1 MHKVTKILV
10 KILSTL
16 TLLIIFLP
24 FLFSLLLS
32 LESVQTFVVRRAAD
46 VASSILDTRVEVGRA
61 SIDFVNSVTLS
72 DVLIEDKTGE
82 MMLTMQSLKLN
93 ISALKI
99 ASGNI
104 WLDGVEANNVK
115 FALREVVSDTLNIQ
129 QVILPFIDRDRVP
142 KNKIF
147 ISDIKLHNAD
157 VTYERMRKFHPENGV
172 DLGDMALYGANI
184 EISSLSSINKIT
196 TLNIAK
202 LSGKERSG
210 FTIDNISTQL
220 TIDGAALLFDNLL
233 LTTPASQVSL
243 PTLTIRGERWP
254 EYKNFEQMVNL
265 NIVSRESTL
274 AMSDVAYFAPK
285 LWGNDFTARNLT
297 LQAKGT
303 IADFALNIDNA
314 SFAQNSSLSA
324 SGTIKGLP
332 DFNRSTFNINVKE
345 LKSDARD
352 IDSVMVGFGKGT
364 LPEQQSDLLRRAA
377 ELRITASA
385 RGEINAMN
393 ISASLNS
400 WLGSVSYIGALNNV
414 QRDAEIKGDI
424 SLKDINAGALLDRT
438 DIGYLTLSSQVDG
451 ILASGAIIADAVG
464 QIEKIDFNSYCY
476 QGVTFD
482 LSYIDER
489 LNAEVTSHDKNLD
502 MELLGVADFSS
513 EWHHYDFTMRLS
525 EANLN
530 ALHINRRDSIATVA
544 GSMRINL
551 EGDKLDNMNG
561 NITLRNINYTYNNS
575 SLYTPMIS
583 IVGRNSEKSKN
594 IELKS
599 EFVDMSFSSK
609 TSFDELYTYLDQSMR
624 KYIPMLYSKE
634 TERNINSAVTIAD
647 NYSTL
652 KVDFKHFAP
661 ISDAI
666 FKGFNIADNS
676 LFNVMF
682 NPHSDRFSMR
692 LTSEFIEH
700 NTLAATDLNINA
712 SNDSDSLSLYATA
725 RNVYLGVTGF
735 SSYSLMAGARNN
747 MVEISTGFRDV
758 ATNTSATL
766 GMRARFD
773 SLKTAYIRLLP
784 SQFKR
789 NDNSWLINSDGI
801 VASPDK
807 IDIDDFSIVNG
818 EQRLEVNGAISKN
831 AADSVSLKLNNYDIS
846 ILTSVISELGYNIEG
861 TSSGYINIKSA
872 LGEPQVQANVTLDSI
887 YLNSIPS
894 PPLLMRAGWD
904 TASNRAGVYIT
915 NRVKRDTLIKGY
927 YIPQE
932 RSYYGHLKVDSVD
945 MSLIDPLLSSTIS
958 DTKGLANVDVTING
972 QERQAKAKGQIDIYD
987 MSTNI
992 DFTNVRYSLPSARID
1007 IEDNVLKSQSN
1018 QLYDK
1023 DGNSGL
1029 LTMQLSLD
1037 HLSNVAFNMR
1047 ITPENMLVLNTSER
1061 DNELFYGTLYASGV
1075 ATIRGDKSGVNM
1087 DITATSERNSE
1098 FYMPLS
1104 TRSSVAKTDFITFA
1118 KEVTL
1123 DPKAEANSYRRD
1135 FAGERLERLNATTAQ
1150 RLNINM
1156 AIHATPDLDF
1166 QLVIDPV
1173 VGDII
1178 KAKGDGRLNMQ
1189 ISPNENIF
1197 EMYGDYSIT
1206 EGSYNFMLLNPII
1219 KRFTIDSG
1227 SSIQWSG
1234 DAMNPLLNIDAV
1246 YKTKTSLEPL
1256 LSSSSDESSSRAVPV
1271 ECIIHLGD
1279 RLTQPSV
1286 SFSIDVPSADLE
1298 QQAVIANTLVDQ
1310 ESISRQFFYLMF
1322 ANSFIPVTSSIGS
1335 ELSSSTSASTGFDLL
1350 TNQLSN
1356 WLSSSNLNW
1365 VIRYRPES
1373 ELTSDEID
1381 LGFSRGLI
1389 DNRLLIEVEGNYLA
1403 DNKSSTST
1411 ESASNFMG
1419 EAYITWLIDRAG
1431 TLRLKGFTQNIDSY
1445 DENQGLQ
1452 ETGIGIYYQESFNNF
1467 RELPQLIIDRFS
1479 RKKKIES
1486 NN

>member
-1 MHKVTKILV
+1 MRKVTKILV

-16 TLLIIFLP
+16 TLLVIFLP
-24 FLFSLLLS
+24 FFLSLLLS

-46 VASSILDTRVEVGRA
+46 VASSILDTRVEVGSA
-61 SIDFVNSVTLS
+61 SIDFINTITLN
-72 DVLIEDKTGE
+72 DVLVEDKTGE
-82 MMLTMQSLKLN
+82 IMLNMQSLKLN
-93 ISALKI
+93 IAALKI
-99 ASGNI
+99 VSSNI
-104 WLDGVEANNVK
+104 WLEGVEANNVNL
-115 FALREVVSDTLNIQ
+115 ALREVVSDTLNLQ
-129 QVILPFIDRDRVP
+129 QIITPFINRDRVP

-147 ISDIKLHNAD
+147 VSDIKLHNTD
-157 VTYERMRKFHPENGV
+157 ITYERMSKFNPENGV
-172 DLGDMALYGANI
+172 DLGDMALYGADI

-210 FTIDNISTQL
+210 FTIENFTTQL
-220 TIDGAALLFDNLL
+220 TIDGAALLFDNLM
-233 LTTPASQVSL
+233 LTTPSSKIVL
-243 PTLTIRGERWP
+243 PTLTISGNDWP
-254 EYKNFEQMVNL
+254 EFKNFEQLVNL
-265 NIVSRESTL
+265 NITSSGSTIAL
-274 AMSDVAYFAPK
+274 SDVAYFAPA
-285 LWGNDFTARNLT
+285 LWGKELTASDIT

-303 IADFALNIDNA
+303 LADLALNIESAN
-314 SFAQNSSLSA
+314 FAQNSSLVA
-324 SGTIKGLP
+324 SGSIKGLP
-332 DFNRSTFNINVKE
+332 DFNRSSFNIKVDE
-345 LKSDARD
+345 LKSNITD
-352 IDSVMVGFGKGT
+352 IDTVMVGLG
-364 LPEQQSDLLRRAA
+364 QSPIAAEPRDLLRRAA
-377 ELRITASA
+377 NLRITASA
-385 RGEINAMN
+385 RGGLNSMY
-393 ISASLNS
+393 ISASLGS
-400 WLGSVSYIGALNNV
+400 WLGSVSYVGALNNV
-414 QRDAEIKGDI
+414 TQEPEIKGDI
-424 SLKDINAGALLDRT
+424 TLKNINTGALLDRT
-438 DIGYLTLSSQVDG
+438 DIGYLSLNTQVDALVANDG
-451 ILASGAIIADAVG
+451 IIADVVG
-464 QIEKIDFNSYCY
+464 QIENMDFNSYCY
-476 QGVTFD
+476 NGLTFD
-482 LSYIDER
+482 LSYSDNR
-489 LNAEVTSHDKNLD
+489 LNAEVTSRDKNLD
-502 MELLGVADFSS
+502 MELLGVADFSNPS
-513 EWHHYDFTMRLS
+513 HHYDFTMRLS

-530 ALHINRRDSIATVA
+530 ALYVNRRDSISTVA
-544 GSMRINL
+544 GSVRVNL
-551 EGDKLDNMNG
+551 EGDKLDNMSG
-561 NITLRNINYTYNNS
+561 SITLRNINYTYNES
-575 SLYTPMIS
+575 SLYTPTIS
-583 IVGRNSEKSKN
+583 IVGRNSEKNKN

-624 KYIPMLYSKE
+624 KYMPMLYSKE
-634 TERNINSAVTIAD
+634 IERNINSAVTIAD

-676 LFNVMF
+676 LVNVMF

-692 LTSEFIEH
+692 LTSDFIEH
-700 NTLAATDLNINA
+700 NTLAAADLNINA

-725 RNVYLGVTGF
+725 RNVYLGVTSF

-747 MVEISTGFRDV
+747 TVEISTGFRDI

-773 SLKTAYIRLLP
+773 SLNTAYIRLLP

-789 NDNSWLINSDGI
+789 NDSSWLINSNGI
-801 VASPDK
+801 VASPEK

-818 EQRLEVNGAISKN
+818 EQRLEINGAISKN
-831 AADSVSLKLNNYDIS
+831 EMDSVSLKLNNYDIG
-846 ILTSVISELGYNIEG
+846 IFTSVISELGYNIEG
-861 TSSGYINIKSA
+861 TSSGYVNVKAA
-872 LGEPQVQANVTLDSI
+872 LGEPKVQADVTLDSV
-887 YLNSIPS
+887 YLNNIPS
-894 PPLLMRAGWD
+894 PPLLMRAGLD
-904 TASNRAGVYIT
+904 ASTNRAGVYIT
-915 NRVKRDTLIKGY
+915 DRVKRDTLIKGY

-945 MSLIDPLLSSTIS
+945 MSLIDPLLSTTIS
-958 DTKGLANVDVTING
+958 DTKGYANLDVTVSG
-972 QERQAKAKGQIDIYD
+972 QERAAKAQGQIDLYD
-987 MSTNI
+987 MSTNV

-1007 IEDNVLKSQSN
+1007 IEDNVLKSQAN
-1018 QLYDK
+1018 RLYDK
-1023 DGNSGL
+1023 DGNSGM

-1037 HLSNVAFNMR
+1037 HLSNVSFNMR
-1047 ITPENMLVLNTSER
+1047 IVPENLLVLNTSES

-1075 ATIRGDKSGVNM
+1075 ATITGDKSGVDM
-1087 DITATSERNSE
+1087 DIAATSERNSE

-1104 TRSSVAKTDFITFA
+1104 TRSNVAKTDFITFA
-1118 KEVTL
+1118 TEVVE
-1123 DPKAEANSYRRD
+1123 DPKASGNNYRRD
-1135 FAGERLERLNATTAQ
+1135 FAQERLERLSATTAQ

-1256 LSSSSDESSSRAVPV
+1256 LSSSSDDTSSRAVPV

-1286 SFSIDVPSADLE
+1286 SFSIAVPSADLE

-1335 ELSSSTSASTGFDLL
+1335 ELSSSTSAATGFDLL

-1403 DNKSSTST
+1403 DNKTSSDS

-1431 TLRLKGFTQNIDSY
+1431 TLRMKGFTQNIDSY

-1452 ETGIGIYYQESFNNF
+1452 ETGIGVYYQESFNNF

-1479 RKKKIES
+1479 RKKKSES